1 MEQDD
6 AWNTKI
12 NSDIK
17 LNYVCKTEVEY
28 LTGQYYQ
35 PMMAFHI
42 FISIALYIVQYALTF
57 IIMQKKDAWD
67 HLNSLGCS
75 LFQCS
80 DIILDNKV
88 YC

>member
-35 PMMAFHI
+35 PILAFHI

-57 IIMQKKDAWD
+57 INNAEKRR
-67 HLNSLGCS
+67 LGS
-75 LFQCS
+75 SEFSGKFTVSVLWYHFRQ
-80 DIILDNKV
+80 
-88 YC
+88 